1 MRSQHRQRC
10 VERNETFLMFWF
22 LLFVVTVTA
31 IQFSPEDIQ
40 LLYERVNR
48 IQLNP
53 SQLSNFH
60 SQLSI
65 GIALR
70 EDFDLLSKNLQQE
83 DHKIL
88 EIKSQLLQRSYQ
100 KLLEMTDPFLPKKVN
115 RAATIAAIQRG
126 KQRRIEMQHQVEDEK
141 LTNEHLLYVS
151 NLRKLELVDG
161 TIQTLR
167 HRALSFELSD
177 DRKLFFPP
185 PFLTSPHLTFVRYE
199 GVR

>member
-1 MRSQHRQRC
+1 MHSQHRQRC